1 MFRVLYAT
9 VLTALVALPHDMC
22 FCDLVQATF
31 AEHADSHDD
40 DSAPDEHECS
50 CKLMESMAAPQT
62 ETPVDVAQSDF
73 LSISD
78 SPFTAELQLDFAVSL
93 NSTRATHSTALIPC
107 ALRI

>member
-22 FCDLVQATF
+22 FCDLVQSTF

-62 ETPVDVAQSDF
+62 EITDAAAQADMH
-73 LSISD
+73 LIAD
-78 SPFTAELQLDFAVSL
+78 TPFTSQITCDCAVSTK
-93 NSTRATHSTALIPC
+93 STRTSDVSALIPC

>member
-1 MFRVLYAT
+1 MFRVLYAA

-22 FCDLVQATF
+22 FCDLVHVAF

-62 ETPVDVAQSDF
+62 EFTDAAGQADMF
-73 LSISD
+73 LIAD
-78 SPFTAELQLDFAVSL
+78 SRFTTELHLAFAISL
-93 NSTRATHSTALIPC
+93 NSTRTSGSIALIPC